1 MSIQDLLE
9 KVAEAGVSLWDMK
22 KYTFTIRDSDGKEC
36 MVKDIKIDSENKKIK
51 VKID

>member
-9 KVAEAGVSLWDMK
+9 KVAEAGVSLWDVK
-22 KYTFTIRDSDGKEC
+22 KYSFTIRDSNGNEKTI
-36 MVKDIKIDSENKKIK
+36 KDIKIDPDNKKIK